1 MEQGVRIKNTIM
13 MIKLYFLFI
22 LQEYYIDFA
31 GIVFP
36 FACVLGC
43 LNWYMCSDCKE
54 DSINVMVRWR
64 GHSLESK
71 RTALDS
77 VRETWCSNSFLNE

>member
-1 MEQGVRIKNTIM
+1 

-43 LNWYMCSDCKE
+43 LNWYMYSDCKE